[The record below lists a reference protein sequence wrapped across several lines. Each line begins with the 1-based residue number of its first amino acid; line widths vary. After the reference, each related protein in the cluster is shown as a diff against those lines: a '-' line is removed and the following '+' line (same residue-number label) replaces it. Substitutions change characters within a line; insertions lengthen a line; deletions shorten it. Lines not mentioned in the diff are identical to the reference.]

1 MGKLRYEAKWM
12 IVDVF
17 EEHIEPLH
25 QLLSRFEEMDEE
37 ALRPHV
43 LNRLYVNFE
52 HQERQCKLADLSEVL
67 LEGICII
74 PHDDGKLYL
83 KIRWLGFE
91 WDSNMSAGDYQEE
104 FEVPPPV
111 NFKITDE
118 DTNDVSQGFVG
129 FFCDDTWYF
138 VDAG

>member
-1 MGKLRYEAKWM
+1 M
-12 IVDVF
+12 
-17 EEHIEPLH
+17 
-25 QLLSRFEEMDEE
+25 
-37 ALRPHV
+37 
-43 LNRLYVNFE
+43 
-52 HQERQCKLADLSEVL
+52 
-67 LEGICII
+67 EGICII
-74 PHDDGKLYL
+74 RHDDGKLYL

-138 VDAG
+138 VHAG